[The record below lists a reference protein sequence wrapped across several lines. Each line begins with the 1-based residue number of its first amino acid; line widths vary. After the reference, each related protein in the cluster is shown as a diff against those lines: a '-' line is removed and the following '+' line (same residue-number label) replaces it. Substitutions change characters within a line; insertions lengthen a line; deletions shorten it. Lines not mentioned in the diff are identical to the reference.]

1 MDYFEQQQQLC
12 LSSIMYREK
21 DTANLFS
28 QNDRKAY
35 ILDKNGICSQ
45 WEKDFR
51 RLLTLLQE
59 LGLDISSINK
69 DEFFTMNTITLISE
83 INNWI
88 EWVLNT
94 DYIIPDYEKTK
105 IYTFNVKAGMDK
117 TFYVIAKLCDNANS
131 IDRITDGYRVTF
143 KGENLRE
150 IEMMYFLRSGWDWD
164 IYNKNEGIIASY
176 LVKYS
181 KLYRMI
187 ISSKDMLNQVES
199 NYGYYVVPKSIK
211 ENIFYKIQKKSKEF
225 QKKADNFYTNMLLE
239 KRVKSKWT
247 NEYRL
252 FELINNHNCHAQYQ
266 YHCDWL
272 GQQSLDIYIETAK
285 IGIEY
290 QGEQH
295 YKPVDIWGGE
305 EALKENQKRDLR
317 KKKLCAENN
326 VRLLEWLYQ
335 IPVNDEN
342 VVKFMKENDIPF
354 VENKV
359 DIVFGNEMA
368 PIIKE
373 EKRARKKIKENNIKN
388 YIVQY
393 DLNGNYVEKYL
404 NMNSASEKVG
414 VSQTSISK
422 VIKGLRNS
430 AGGYIWRKVD
440 VEEIIPQKISVV
452 FDVKKT
458 NSGMAKRISLLDEK
472 GLVKQEFTSIAEA
485 ARNTGISVHHIQN
498 ELAKD
503 NSREWMYL
511 G

>member
-1 MDYFEQQQQLC
+1 
-12 LSSIMYREK
+12 
-21 DTANLFS
+21 
-28 QNDRKAY
+28 
-35 ILDKNGICSQ
+35 
-45 WEKDFR
+45 
-51 RLLTLLQE
+51 
-59 LGLDISSINK
+59 
-69 DEFFTMNTITLISE
+69 
-83 INNWI
+83 
-88 EWVLNT
+88 
-94 DYIIPDYEKTK
+94 
-105 IYTFNVKAGMDK
+105 
-117 TFYVIAKLCDNANS
+117 
-131 IDRITDGYRVTF
+131 
-143 KGENLRE
+143 
-150 IEMMYFLRSGWDWD
+150 
-164 IYNKNEGIIASY
+164 
-176 LVKYS
+176 
-181 KLYRMI
+181 
-187 ISSKDMLNQVES
+187 
-199 NYGYYVVPKSIK
+199 
-211 ENIFYKIQKKSKEF
+211 
-225 QKKADNFYTNMLLE
+225 MLLE

-335 IPVNDEN
+335 IPVNDED